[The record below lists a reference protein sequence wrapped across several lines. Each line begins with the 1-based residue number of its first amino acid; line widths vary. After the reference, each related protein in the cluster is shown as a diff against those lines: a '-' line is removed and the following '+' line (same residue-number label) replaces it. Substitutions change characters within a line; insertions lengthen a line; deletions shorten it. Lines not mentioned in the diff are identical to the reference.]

1 MATKPVVQIDG
12 KNFVAVPQ
20 GRSERV
26 VRRLRNEDFISQ
38 FSGEGIRSPSTFLG
52 YQTLIF
58 PNFSLGLGRERIDSD
73 SARVSGEYRR
83 FWDATCDT
91 RFASG
96 VYLPILEEDS
106 TSTGL
111 EVIRASASFKANL
124 WGIWEDGAGTQVL
137 ARKFVNTGGTTT
149 TWTAGEQV
157 LPSVTVDSVTAA
169 EQANSTSWTF
179 SHTVGTTYANRVLV
193 LLVTLGHLGSIT
205 AIKYNGVDLTR
216 HSHVEVTSGTH
227 HHADIW
233 YLVNPATGSNTVLLT
248 GVNVNADWNVAA
260 ISFYNVDQ
268 STPLGTAVTAT
279 GTSATPSIDVGSAAD
294 DIVVDVVAHLTT
306 GGGSTGSAPGD
317 GQTELFDSG
326 AGVQFMGAGSRKRA
340 TSTTTTMSETL
351 SGSVAWV
358 HNGVAVKA
366 ASSGGEEIVGL
377 DIIAHKNYLI
387 SLGVDGSS
395 HLISRSTDG
404 ADWRQ
409 SSTQVTAS
417 LLANAVTVN
426 EDIDAGLLAAIGGEA
441 VAALWDEDSG
451 AITFFSS
458 ADAGDVWV
466 DESASTDID
475 ISSGNGPQGLAV
487 MAGIDNED
495 KLYVGTHEGLHEV
508 DTATAVWTTRLI
520 FPMVSNNDNCR
531 RMKVMGDGALWFAQG
546 VDDNT
551 PPIVYRMFVS
561 NGARVIERVPNDFSL
576 GDGVTSDALGPIRW
590 MESASGMVY
599 VSAGGGAA
607 SRNARIWAHNGKGWH
622 SMRKHGTARRKFQ
635 WIAASGDDDGVPRLH
650 YALRSNDSGT
660 AGAYTTSTHFL
671 GQPFTNP
678 ASGVTIKRDTPGFVD
693 LPYVDLSFPLDIK
706 NWLRVGVNADT
717 LTSGTTH
724 QHINMDYGITSD
736 LGALAA
742 RNAGDLGDILS
753 GTRRLSLG
761 TNGIG
766 ASGFVL
772 GLRANML
779 LGSNPAANTV
789 KPVLKDIQIDALPK
803 PTKTRRFEVIVDIA
817 DTAALRGGANAT
829 AAIYTDLETIED
841 LKVKAAVTYADIGTK
856 YMDVEAV
863 HYDDEI
869 TGHSATGG
877 PDSNARR
884 GGTAQIILSEVAL

>member
-96 VYLPILEEDS
+96 TYLPILEEDS
-106 TSTGL
+106 TSTNL
-111 EVIRASASFKANL
+111 EVIRASASFKGNL
-124 WGIWEDGAGTQVL
+124 WGQWEDDSSTVVRSRRYVGSSTA
-137 ARKFVNTGGTTT
+137 
-149 TWTAGEQV
+149 WTAGGDVNSAIDATSSGSDTNTSSISENHTCTGSKRLLVVGVTSQDTSTADPTGV
-157 LPSVTVDSVTAA
+157 TYNSVSMTKAGSVTNSNVTA
-169 EQANSTSWTF
+169 S
-179 SHTVGTTYANRVLV
+179 
-193 LLVTLGHLGSIT
+193 
-205 AIKYNGVDLTR
+205 
-216 HSHVEVTSGTH
+216 
-227 HHADIW
+227 IW
-233 YLVNPATGSNTVLLT
+233 YLVNPASGENSIVVSVGFTANVLDIGALSLT
-248 GVNVNADWNVAA
+248 G
-260 ISFYNVDQ
+260 IDQ
-268 STPLGTAVTAT
+268 SAPVGTAVTAT
-279 GTSATPSIDVGSAAD
+279 GTSTTPSVTSNATVAGEVVFDCMALNDNTAATVHTSQTQ
-294 DIVVDVVAHLTT
+294 ISQHSPGVNHRSGTSRELATT
-306 GGGSTGSAPGD
+306 
-317 GQTELFDSG
+317 
-326 AGVQFMGAGSRKRA
+326 
-340 TSTTTTMSETL
+340 TSTTMSWTL
-351 SGSVAWV
+351 GGSEAWGIVALPIKVNTSVALDV
-358 HNGVAVKA
+358 TADKNRLIAV
-366 ASSGGEEIVGL
+366 
-377 DIIAHKNYLI
+377 IADENDHETYA
-387 SLGVDGSS
+387 
-395 HLISRSTDG
+395 STDG
-404 ADWRQ
+404 ASWTAAATEIAANLLSDD
-409 SSTQVTAS
+409 VT
-417 LLANAVTVN
+417 TN
-426 EDIDAGLLAAIGGEA
+426 EDIDAGLLASIGGEG
-441 VAALWDEDSG
+441 VLAAWHEASG
-451 AITFFSS
+451 AITFYTSPTS
-458 ADAGDVWV
+458 DSGTTLTWADETVEIA
-466 DESASTDID
+466 
-475 ISSGNGPQGLAV
+475 SGNGPQGLAV

-495 KLYVGTHEGLHEV
+495 KLYVGTREGLHEV
-508 DTATAVWTTRLI
+508 DTAPSTWTTRLI
-520 FPMVSNNDNCR
+520 FPMSPNNDNCR
-531 RMKVMGDGALWFAQG
+531 RMKVMGDGTLWFAQG
-546 VDDNT
+546 VDDDT

-576 GDGVTSDALGPIRW
+576 GDGLASDALGPIRW
-590 MESASGMVY
+590 MESAGGMVY
-599 VSAGGGAA
+599 VSAGGVDVAD
-607 SRNARIWAHNGKGWH
+607 SPTDRNARIWAHNGKGWH
-622 SMRKHGTARRKFQ
+622 SMRKHGTANRKIQ
-635 WIAASGDDDGVPRLH
+635 WIAASGDDDGTPRLH
-650 YALRSNDSGT
+650 YAIRSTNT

-736 LGALAA
+736 LGSLTA
-742 RNAGDLGDILS
+742 RNGGDLGDILS
-753 GTRRLSLG
+753 GTRRLPFKTTVLG
-761 TNGIG
+761 VSQEVG
-766 ASGFVL
+766 ASGLVL

-856 YMDVEAV
+856 HMDVEAV